1 MVRVSQ
7 RSSISP
13 FFAMKMGE
21 LAQEIE
27 QELAAGEH
35 VLHLE
40 VGQPSAGASQ
50 RARRAAADAILNH
63 GLGYTNSGGLLELR
77 RRIAQHY
84 RDWYDQEVSAQN
96 VLIVSGASAG
106 FVLTFLACFDVG
118 SRVAVTEPGY
128 PCYRNTL
135 QALGCEPI
143 GIPLGP
149 DTGYRLTASAIART
163 MAEDGPLDGLV
174 IASPSNPTGTILWD
188 SDLAEIVELCSQNNI
203 QLVADEIYHG
213 ITYGHSAPTILAH
226 SNDAVVLNSFS
237 KYFGMTGWRLGWI
250 VAPTSLVSAMERF
263 AQNLYLC
270 APHVSQIAGIASFDS
285 HDELE
290 QQVTEFAKKRNVLLA
305 GLDACGLSYAPAD
318 GAFYAYVDVSHL
330 TDDSWTL
337 AKTWLEE
344 LHVAATPGIDFDPV
358 RGKQFVRFSCA
369 GEIEDIAKAMRR
381 IREWITARP

>member
-1 MVRVSQ
+1 MARISQ
-7 RSSISP
+7 RSGIAP
-13 FFAMKMGE
+13 FFAMQMSDR
-21 LAQEIE
+21 AHEIDAT
-27 QELAAGEH
+27 LAAGEH

-40 VGQPSAGASQ
+40 VGQPSGGAAH
-50 RARRAAADAILNH
+50 RAREAAADALVNH
-63 GLGYTNSGGLLELR
+63 GLGYTTAKGLPELR

-84 RDWYDQEVSAQN
+84 QDWYSVEVSAQN
-96 VLIVSGASAG
+96 VLIVAGASAG

-135 QALGCEPI
+135 DALGCHPI
-143 GIPLGP
+143 GISLGP
-149 DTGYRLTASAIART
+149 ETGFRLTAAAILRAI
-163 MAEDGPLDGLV
+163 DDHGPLDGLV

-188 SDLAEIVELCSQNNI
+188 DDLAEIVEVCAHNNI

-213 ITYGHSAPTILAH
+213 ITYTGAAPSVLNHS
-226 SNDAVVLNSFS
+226 SDAVVLNSFS

-250 VAPTSLVSAMERF
+250 VAPSEVMKAMERF
-263 AQNLYLC
+263 AQNLYIC
-270 APHVSQIAGIASFDS
+270 APHVSQVAGIASFDA

-290 QQVTEFAKKRNVLLA
+290 QHVRDFAKKRQLLLS

-337 AKTWLEE
+337 CKTWLEE
-344 LHVAATPGIDFDPV
+344 LHVAVTPGKDFDPA

-369 GEIEDIAKAMRR
+369 GDIGDIDIAMRR
-381 IREWITARP
+381 IRDWMANRR